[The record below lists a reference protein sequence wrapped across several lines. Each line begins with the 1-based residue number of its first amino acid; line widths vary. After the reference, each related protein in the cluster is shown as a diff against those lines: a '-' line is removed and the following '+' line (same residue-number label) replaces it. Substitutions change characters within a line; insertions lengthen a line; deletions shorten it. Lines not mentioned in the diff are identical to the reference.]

1 MRTKLAI
8 AVLTGFLLFTGMSAT
23 VFGWYGYRVFTEL
36 TPGSWKAPTEV
47 LDRNGKTIVAL
58 YGAEWRV
65 AEPVTLSALPD
76 YVPNAFL
83 AAEDSRFRS
92 HIGIDPIGIGRA
104 AVTNVVAGGVTE
116 GGSTITQQLAK
127 TRFLSNRRTF
137 SRKFVE
143 MGIALMIEAR
153 LTKDEILEAYLNE
166 VYLGHRD
173 GREVRGLGEAARVYF
188 SKTPEKLTVAEAALL
203 AGIIRAPNRDNP
215 DERARIAKQRRDA
228 VLAVMLDK
236 KWIDKPE
243 HDKAVAAAAEF
254 NAGSR
259 RSRPH
264 PYLLAALRQE
274 FIDNIGARRLA
285 QGGLKIRTAVDVQ
298 MQVTAERAV
307 RTGTAN
313 LRRAHGFLRRSKPL
327 QAALLSIEPASGGIR
342 ALVGGS
348 DFSRSQFDRTRRMKR
363 QPGSAAKPFT
373 YAAAIASRRI
383 TPATIVQDEPFKIQL
398 ARNRTWDPK
407 NYDGMFRG
415 PVTVREAFEKSLN
428 VPAVRV
434 ANDVGV
440 DRVQEVWHEVGIE
453 GDLSSTP
460 AIALGVDDI
469 TMRDLAAAYSVF
481 PNLGARSEPH
491 LIESVTEADGDEI
504 YRYEVDRRE
513 AIDPAVAYVIH
524 ALMRGVVIRGTAAG
538 LNQYGLSYVAGKTG
552 TTSNYRDAWFV
563 GYTPDLLT
571 AAWVGFDDGTPLRM
585 SSGEAVIPMWG
596 WYMSRVPHSRQD
608 IGAPQGVSVVEVE
621 AATGRVWQPGCGPS
635 VVEAFLQGTEPRDPC
650 GGFYDGTQ
658 SLTIYMEPGVFND
671 SMAMP
676 EFDQTYNQ
684 IEAVDDPDLAD
695 MSMVDTA
702 TEVNDEDDTVSV
714 RPPVITPP
722 EVRPP
727 VVRPPVDSA
736 PRPRPPAREPAP
748 PPRDSLED
756 SITVGGDSAT
766 LSAQHVPYA
775 FIFGSKHPYGE
786 SAHFLFLREIELGLE
801 SADILEKEP
810 FIESTHHVAR
820 ERDLLYGIPLNLRSV
835 PRSVT

>member
-1 MRTKLAI
+1 MRTKLALVVV
-8 AVLTGFLLFTGMSAT
+8 AGFLLFTGLAAS

-36 TPGSWKAPTEV
+36 TPGSWRSPTEI

-58 YGAEWRV
+58 YGSEWRV
-65 AEPVTLSALPD
+65 AEPVTLSDLPD

-92 HIGIDPIGIGRA
+92 HIGLDPIGLGRA
-104 AVTNVVAGGVTE
+104 AVTNVVAGGVEE

-127 TRFLSNRRTF
+127 MRFLSNRRTL

-143 MGIALMIEAR
+143 MGLALMIEAR
-153 LTKDEILEAYLNE
+153 LSKDEILEAYLNE

-173 GREVRGLGEAARVYF
+173 GREVRGLGEGARVYF
-188 SKTPEKLTVAEAALL
+188 GKTPAKLTVAEAALI

-215 DERARIAKQRRDA
+215 DERSRIAKQRRDA
-228 VLAVMLDK
+228 VLNVMLEK
-236 KWIDKPE
+236 KWIDQSE
-243 HDKAVAAAAEF
+243 HDRAVAASAEF
-254 NAGSR
+254 DPGTR

-274 FIDNIGARRLA
+274 FIDRIGTRELA
-285 QGGLKIRTAVDVQ
+285 AGGLKIRTAVDAQ

-313 LRRAHGFLRRSKPL
+313 LRKAHGYLRRKKPL
-327 QAALLSIEPASGGIR
+327 QAALLSVEPGTGGIR

-440 DRVQEVWHEVGIE
+440 DNVQNVWHEVGIE
-453 GDLSSTP
+453 GELSSTP

-469 TMRDLAAAYSVF
+469 TMRDLVAAYSVF

-504 YRYEVDRRE
+504 YRYEVDRR
-513 AIDPAVAYVIH
+513 AAMDPAVAYVIH

-571 AAWVGFDDGTPLRM
+571 AVWVGFDDGTPLRM
-585 SSGEAVIPMWG
+585 SSGEAAIPLWG
-596 WYMSRVPHSRQD
+596 WFMSRVQHQKGD
-608 IGAPQGVSVVEVE
+608 LAAPPGVSIVEVE
-621 AATGRVWQPGCGPS
+621 AATGRAWQQGCGPS
-635 VVEAFLQGTEPRDPC
+635 VIEAFLQGTEPRDPC
-650 GGFYDGTQ
+650 GGFYDGSQ
-658 SLTIYMEPGVFND
+658 VLSIYMEPGMYTD

-676 EFDQTYNQ
+676 EFDDSYR
-684 IEAVDDPDLAD
+684 VDTIVDPDLAD

-702 TEVNDEDDTVSV
+702 TEISDDDDTVAV
-714 RPPVITPP
+714 RPPVIVPP

-727 VVRPPVDSA
+727 VQTAPPSPRPPV
-736 PRPRPPAREPAP
+736 REPTPPVREPTP
-748 PPRDSLED
+748 PPRDTLED
-756 SITVGGDSAT
+756 SVSVGSDSSKAQRKSRPSVRGDPYSAR
-766 LSAQHVPYA
+766 P
-775 FIFGSKHPYGE
+775 
-786 SAHFLFLREIELGLE
+786 
-801 SADILEKEP
+801 
-810 FIESTHHVAR
+810 
-820 ERDLLYGIPLNLRSV
+820 
-835 PRSVT
+835 

>member
-8 AVLTGFLLFTGMSAT
+8 AVLMAFLLFTGISTT

-65 AEPVTLSALPD
+65 AEPVNLSDLPD

-104 AVTNVVAGGVTE
+104 AVTNVVAGGVAE

-127 TRFLSNRRTF
+127 MRFLSNRRTL

-143 MGIALMIEAR
+143 MGLALMIEAR

-188 SKTPEKLTVAEAALL
+188 SKTPSKLTVAEASLL

-215 DERARIAKQRRDA
+215 DERSRIAKQRRDA
-228 VLAVMLDK
+228 VLGVMLDK
-236 KWIDKPE
+236 KWIDKTE

-254 NAGSR
+254 DAGSR

-313 LRRAHGFLRRSKPL
+313 LRRAHGFLRRKKPL

-383 TPATIVQDEPFKIQL
+383 TPVSIVQDEPFKIQL

-415 PVTVREAFEKSLN
+415 PVTVREAFEKSL
-428 VPAVRV
+428 
-434 ANDVGV
+434 
-440 DRVQEVWHEVGIE
+440 
-453 GDLSSTP
+453 
-460 AIALGVDDI
+460 
-469 TMRDLAAAYSVF
+469 
-481 PNLGARSEPH
+481 
-491 LIESVTEADGDEI
+491 
-504 YRYEVDRRE
+504 
-513 AIDPAVAYVIH
+513 
-524 ALMRGVVIRGTAAG
+524 
-538 LNQYGLSYVAGKTG
+538 
-552 TTSNYRDAWFV
+552 
-563 GYTPDLLT
+563 
-571 AAWVGFDDGTPLRM
+571 
-585 SSGEAVIPMWG
+585 
-596 WYMSRVPHSRQD
+596 
-608 IGAPQGVSVVEVE
+608 
-621 AATGRVWQPGCGPS
+621 
-635 VVEAFLQGTEPRDPC
+635 
-650 GGFYDGTQ
+650 
-658 SLTIYMEPGVFND
+658 
-671 SMAMP
+671 
-676 EFDQTYNQ
+676 
-684 IEAVDDPDLAD
+684 
-695 MSMVDTA
+695 
-702 TEVNDEDDTVSV
+702 
-714 RPPVITPP
+714 
-722 EVRPP
+722 
-727 VVRPPVDSA
+727 
-736 PRPRPPAREPAP
+736 
-748 PPRDSLED
+748 
-756 SITVGGDSAT
+756 
-766 LSAQHVPYA
+766 
-775 FIFGSKHPYGE
+775 
-786 SAHFLFLREIELGLE
+786 
-801 SADILEKEP
+801 
-810 FIESTHHVAR
+810 
-820 ERDLLYGIPLNLRSV
+820 
-835 PRSVT
+835 